1 MTAGRVSPVEHGQG
15 ALLGCVVR
23 TEVGVLVV
31 LTDRGEL
38 RASFGGGMLARIA
51 RDRAVLPALGDWVVL
66 RRWCDDRVT
75 VEARLESP
83 LAPVIPLVRR

>member
-1 MTAGRVSPVEHGQG
+1 MTAGRVSPVEPGQG
-15 ALLGCVVR
+15 VLLGCVVD

-38 RASFGGGMLARIA
+38 RASFGGCMLARIA
-51 RDRAVLPALGDWVVL
+51 RDRTVLPALGDWVVL

-75 VEARLESP
+75 VEAPQESP
-83 LAPVIPLVRR
+83 LARVIPLVRR